1 MKPLFTKPVVK
12 AIAKYGMVAVSGV
25 VAVVQALADQKR
37 AQEFEALKKTVSELT
52 KK

>member
-1 MKPLFTKPVVK
+1 MKPLFTKPVIKLVV
-12 AIAKYGMVAVSGV
+12 KYGMVAVSGV
-25 VAVVQALADQKR
+25 VAVAQALQDQKK